1 MNVKLTQAVRLAD
14 GTKLPSGTLLIGDI
28 AQDDLQVKGQAKIA
42 LRFTQAK
49 LKDGDTIPLK
59 ATIIGVGPADSDPAA
74 VWNDNTTQIDQIGA
88 FSHVDLHSRTTSN
101 NSGVFVSTDKD
112 DVKLRAGSEIGLVI
126 APVKANTG
134 AQPSGQ

>member
-1 MNVKLTQAVRLAD
+1 MKPTTTLAIATVFLLLPFSIRAQTRSADPPTNGQQEAMHLVPAEGALVENIDAKTNQPGQEVNVKLTQAVRLAD

-59 ATIIGVGPADSDPAA
+59 ATIIGVGPADSDPCR
-74 VWNDNTTQIDQIGA
+74 QM
-88 FSHVDLHSRTTSN
+88 
-101 NSGVFVSTDKD
+101 
-112 DVKLRAGSEIGLVI
+112 E
-126 APVKANTG
+126 
-134 AQPSGQ
+134 